1 MATIKDSIKILNCG
15 IKLTNLNSLNT
26 LTNLAN
32 NMESRDSIGI
42 KLIATIIKSKAF
54 QGDLKKSSND
64 FSAIILMKISITKII
79 VTT

>member
-42 KLIATIIKSKAF
+42 KLIATITKSKTF
-54 QGDLKKSSND
+54 QDDLKKSSND
-64 FSAIILMKISITKII
+64 FSAIILIIISVRKTKVIK
-79 VTT
+79 